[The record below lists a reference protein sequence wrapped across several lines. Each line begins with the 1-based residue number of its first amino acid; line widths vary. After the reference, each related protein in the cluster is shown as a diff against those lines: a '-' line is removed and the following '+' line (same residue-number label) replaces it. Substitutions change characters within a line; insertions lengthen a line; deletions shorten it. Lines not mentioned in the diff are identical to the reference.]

1 MLYWRFILLLFSPSL
16 EQLIIERRT
25 NDLNMAP
32 TVGLT
37 SAQQVWLRRQRTL
50 DSEA

>member
-1 MLYWRFILLLFSPSL
+1 MLHWRFILFFFSLSL

-37 SAQQVWLRRQRTL
+37 SARQVWLRRQRTL